1 MIHELHGLMH
11 FGEGRTVKHSPMAE
25 HLWLKQGGR
34 EREKEEKEKDSLWRI
49 GFFPLFCLFVL
60 TAWLVG
66 FSSTLGTGTDF
77 LSLCD
82 MHFQMSIKGAESLG

>member
-1 MIHELHGLMH
+1 LAKIHELHGLMH
-11 FGEGRTVKHSPMAE
+11 FGEDRASKYSPIAKHP
-25 HLWLKQGGR
+25 WLKQGGR
-34 EREKEEKEKDSLWRI
+34 EREGGERERQPVEDWIFSTHS
-49 GFFPLFCLFVL
+49 FVL

-82 MHFQMSIKGAESLG
+82 MHF